1 MQKQPGSP
9 KRSGRPRAKWGT
21 VSREQLIEAA
31 TAEIAAGRYDQL
43 TIRSLAARLG
53 VAPMTLYRHVRD
65 KDDLLI
71 EVVDRL
77 LAQTWEPVTGVGDT
91 WQWLI
96 EVANRLRRLL
106 VEQPAALHVFLA
118 QPMTTPA
125 ALTRLRAML
134 AVLRD
139 CGLDEQSARQVFAAV
154 HTYTLGFAALE
165 ASRTRWLATHPDPAD
180 PDVAWLA
187 SLTSHQQFEDGLT
200 ALLDGGP
207 GRRPHPEAPDAPEP
221 GAPGGTLTGGRH

>member
-1 MQKQPGSP
+1 MQKQPGPP
-9 KRSGRPRAKWGT
+9 KRAGRPRAKWGT
-21 VSREQLIEAA
+21 VSREQLVQAA

-71 EVVDRL
+71 EAVDRL
-77 LAQTWEPVTGVGDT
+77 LAQTWEPGIAVTDT

-96 EVANRLRRLL
+96 EVADRLRQLL
-106 VEQPAALHVFLA
+106 VQQPAALHVFLA

-125 ALTRLRAML
+125 ALARLRAML
-134 AVLRD
+134 AVLQAS
-139 CGLDEQSARQVFAAV
+139 GLDEQSARQVFAAV

-165 ASRTRWLATHPDPAD
+165 VSRARWLASHSDPAD

-187 SLTSHQQFEDGLT
+187 SLTSHQQFADGLA

-207 GRRPHPEAPDAPEP
+207 GRRPRPEAGQAAQPDAVVTPRP
-221 GAPGGTLTGGRH
+221 AAQ